1 MANQRERPSEG
12 EPHEQQTPSRT
23 EENGKHEGTNAS
35 VSPATGPLRTAV
47 LSVAEKRELLKNLLG
62 LRAADSTGA
71 VPLSYGQQALWFV
84 YQLAPTSPAYNFLY
98 AARIRSALAVPIFL
112 KACQIL
118 VQRHPTLGA
127 RFVLQN
133 GKPTQV
139 FDSQPTVAVP
149 VHDASDWSAPRLL
162 ETLRQRADEPFDLE
176 RGPMLRIELFRRGP
190 AEVVLLFVFHHIIA
204 DLWSMDLL
212 LGELQKI
219 YAALSAGQA
228 PDLPALPAQFADYVR
243 WQMLAVHGPS
253 GDKSWGYWQRLL
265 AGELPVLNL
274 PTDRPRPAV
283 QTFNGTAH
291 TWALQLPLVQRL
303 RALAQAQQATPYAAL
318 LAVFQLLL
326 QRLSGQDDILVG
338 SAVADRRR
346 PEAERLVGYLLN
358 QVVFRADFTAEV
370 SFRTLLERTRDQ
382 VLAALDHQD
391 FPFGLLVKRLQP
403 RRDGSRSPIFQVMF
417 VWDKPHTLNTP
428 WGAGP
433 AATSNGAAL
442 PLETML
448 MEQRGAPFDLT
459 LIIFELGDG
468 LTASFRY
475 NSDLFDAAT
484 ITRLAGYFDTLLE
497 SLVDAPDRLVGEAPL
512 LPAAERQQLLVD
524 WNRTTGPCPANHC
537 FHQLFERQ
545 AAQAPEARALEFED
559 QSFSYAGLNARANQL
574 ARHLQG
580 LGVRRGDTVAISLPR
595 GPDLIIA
602 VLAAWKAG
610 AAYLY
615 LDPAYPA
622 RRLAAMVSDAQAAVL
637 VAAES
642 HPDLHLPTVRLGHD
656 LPLIAKLDAANLNL
670 PVGPEDRAYLI
681 YTSGSTGQP
690 KGTILRHGG
699 LANMVAAQ
707 QHVFRVEP
715 GDRCLQL
722 ASFSFDASVFET
734 TMALHA
740 GACLV
745 VATAAAAL
753 SGPELARFLRD
764 KAITNATVSPSVLA
778 AVPVEPLPALRVLIV
793 AGEACSA
800 DLVARWA
807 PGRRFYNAYGPTE
820 ATVWCTVAECFAGAP
835 PTIGRPILN
844 TRAYVLDRNLQPV
857 PVGVTGELYVAGPGL
872 AEGYLNQPEL
882 TAERFLPNPF
892 DEGDGAAMYR
902 TGDLVRWTARGV
914 LEFLGRHDQQ
924 IKLRGYRIELEE
936 IQEVLR
942 SHTDVADAV
951 VTARCDAG
959 CSLAAYVVPRRRESF
974 SIQDVRAYC
983 RERLPHYM
991 LPAAIVTLDALPL
1004 TVSGKVDR
1012 ARLPAPSAE
1021 PTRNRQ
1027 LTPPRTATET
1037 LLASIWAQ
1045 VLNLPQVGIHDN
1057 FFDLGGAS
1065 IQTLEIVTQARAR
1078 GLVLSPEMLFRYQTV
1093 AELAAACGPGQPSNG
1108 PLAAPSEPAAC
1119 THVESSA
1126 AIPADAKPV
1135 ALPGAL
1141 IESIGVYLPPR
1152 AVTTDDVL
1160 KQCRT
1165 KLDFHLERLTGIHSR
1180 RMAGETEFSIDL
1192 AEKAVSDCLAR
1203 SKYRPED
1210 IELLIC
1216 CNISRYDGPNYRVS
1230 FEPTSAARLC
1240 RRFGLVNAVGF
1251 DITNACAG
1259 TFTALNVVDALM
1271 RHGVVRRALVV
1282 SGEYIT
1288 HLTNV
1293 AQREIENFMDARMAC
1308 LTLGDSGLA
1317 LTVERA
1323 PSPAVGFQDIE
1334 VYTLGKY
1341 HDLCVAKVTTKPP
1354 GGAIMHT
1361 DAIKASAVSIKQI
1374 VRHALERLQ
1383 HNQWPPETVNA
1394 LVMHQTSETTLDGAV
1409 REINRAFGRPVC
1421 HRGNTLYNIAERGN
1435 TATTTHFLAIWERMR
1450 AGEIQPGNRAV
1461 FGISGSGQTAGTALY
1476 TFDDLPSRIRVPAAK
1491 VSGTLSPA
1499 VATCHVENGSAGERV
1514 PDTFAAQAQYY
1525 RCARPVRIESIGMS
1539 ETPVAQPAD
1548 TVTLLRQAGE
1558 DCLRRSARPR
1568 EEIDLVLHTGVYR
1581 TDFLSEPALAAI
1593 AAGEL
1598 RINHDEEQ
1606 AASRR
1611 TLAFDLMNGAA
1622 GTLTGCFLAS
1632 QLIAARKFSRALIL
1646 ASEIEN
1652 NAVSWPENL
1661 LGLKETASGLILEE
1675 NTGPE
1680 GFTAFGFQLFPEYL
1694 ESIVSHTGGH
1704 NNRPVL
1710 FHRRDAALESH
1721 QLECARSAVTA
1732 FLTRHGVS
1740 LGDVAMILPS
1750 QRSRRFRAALAD
1762 ALSVPVDR
1770 LLALEDDGDYY
1781 TSSLAYSFARARQ
1794 DGRLTPGTQVLI
1806 VEVAAGLQVCCALYA
1821 V

>member
-1 MANQRERPSEG
+1 
-12 EPHEQQTPSRT
+12 
-23 EENGKHEGTNAS
+23 
-35 VSPATGPLRTAV
+35 
-47 LSVAEKRELLKNLLG
+47 
-62 LRAADSTGA
+62 

-98 AARIRSALAVPIFL
+98 AARIRSALAVSGFL

-118 VQRHPTLGA
+118 VQRHPTL
-127 RFVLQN
+127 RTRIVLQN
-133 GKPTQV
+133 GKPMQL

-149 VHDASDWSAPRLL
+149 VHDASAWSDERLL
-162 ETLRQRADEPFDLE
+162 QTLRQRADEPFDLE
-176 RGPMLRIELFRRGP
+176 RGPVLRIELFQRGP
-190 AEVVLLFVFHHIIA
+190 MDWVLLFVFHHVIA

-219 YAALSAGQA
+219 YAALSAGQTA
-228 PDLPALPAQFADYVR
+228 DLPRLPAQFADYVR
-243 WQMLAVHGPS
+243 WQMLAVHGQS
-253 GDKSWGYWQRLL
+253 GDKSWAYWQRLL
-265 AGELPVLNL
+265 AGELPDLNL

-283 QTFNGTAH
+283 QTYNGTAH
-291 TWALQLPLVQRL
+291 TWPLQLPVVQRL
-303 RALAQAQQATPYAAL
+303 RALAQAQQTTPYAAL

-358 QVVFRADFTAEV
+358 QVVFRADFTTDV
-370 SFRTLLERTRDQ
+370 TFRTLLERTRDQ
-382 VLAALDHQD
+382 VLEALDHQD

-403 RRDGSRSPIFQVMF
+403 RRDARRSPIFQVMF

-433 AATSNGAAL
+433 ASPSNGPAL
-442 PLETML
+442 PLETTL

-459 LIIFELGDG
+459 LIVFELGDG

-484 ITRLAGYFDTLLE
+484 ITRFAGYFDTLLQ
-497 SLVDAPDRLVGEAPL
+497 SLVDAPDALVGEAPL
-512 LPAAERQQLLVD
+512 LPAAERQQLLVE
-524 WNRTTGPCPANHC
+524 WNRTTCPYPADRC
-537 FHQLFERQ
+537 FHQLFECQ
-545 AAQAPEARALEFED
+545 VAQTPEARALEFEE
-559 QSFSYAGLNARANQL
+559 QALSYAGLNARANQL
-574 ARHLQG
+574 ARHLQA
-580 LGVRRGDTVAISLPR
+580 LGVHRGDTMALSLPR

-602 VLAAWKAG
+602 VMATWKAG

-615 LDPAYPA
+615 LDPALPA
-622 RRLAAMVSDAQAAVL
+622 KRLAAMVKDAQPAVL
-637 VAAES
+637 VAAEYQADV
-642 HPDLHLPTVRLGHD
+642 PLPTVRLGQD
-656 LPLIAKLDAANLNL
+656 WPGIGQLDAGNLNV
-670 PVGPEDRAYLI
+670 PIGPADRGYLI

-699 LANMVAAQ
+699 LCNLVAAQ
-707 QHVFRVEP
+707 QRVFAVTAD
-715 GDRCLQL
+715 DRCLQF

-745 VATAAAAL
+745 LASAAEAL
-753 SGPELARFLRD
+753 SGTELARFLRD
-764 KAITNATVSPSVLA
+764 RAITNATLPPSVLA

-800 DLVARWA
+800 DLVGRWA

-820 ATVWCTVAECFAGAP
+820 ATVWSTVAECFAGQP
-835 PTIGRPILN
+835 PTIGRPIAN

-857 PVGVTGELYVAGPGL
+857 PAGVTGELHVAGPGL

-882 TAERFLPNPF
+882 TAERFLPNPS
-892 DEGDGAAMYR
+892 DQADGAVMYR
-902 TGDLVRWTARGV
+902 TGDLVRWTARGD
-914 LEFLGRHDQQ
+914 LEFLGRCDQQ

-942 SHTDVADAV
+942 GHADIADAV
-951 VTARCDAG
+951 VTARSDGG
-959 CSLAAYVVPRRRESF
+959 CPALAAYVVPRRRESF
-974 SIQDVRAYC
+974 SVQDVRAYL

-1012 ARLPAPSAE
+1012 ARLPAPSTE
-1021 PTRNRQ
+1021 PACDRQ
-1027 LTPPRTATET
+1027 RTPPRTPTET
-1037 LLASIWAQ
+1037 LLVSIWAQ
-1045 VLNLPQVGIHDN
+1045 VLNVAQVGIHDN

-1065 IQTLEIVTQARAR
+1065 IQTLEIVSQARTR
-1078 GLVLSPEMLFRYQTV
+1078 GLVLNPEMLFRHQTI
-1093 AELAAACGPGQPSNG
+1093 AELAAAC
-1108 PLAAPSEPAAC
+1108 APVEPANGSCPPLPPEPRAC
-1119 THVESSA
+1119 ALADPA
-1126 AIPADAKPV
+1126 AADKVV
-1135 ALPGAL
+1135 ALPGGL

-1152 AVTTDDVL
+1152 SVSTEDIL

-1165 KLDFHLERLTGIHSR
+1165 KLDFQLERLTGIRSR
-1180 RMAGETEFSIDL
+1180 RMAGATEFSIDL
-1192 AEKAVSDCLAR
+1192 AEQAVADCLAR
-1203 SKYRPED
+1203 SKYKPED

-1216 CNISRYDGPNYRVS
+1216 CNISRYDGPNYHVS

-1259 TFTALNVVDALM
+1259 TFTALNVVDALI
-1271 RHGVVRRALVV
+1271 RHGAIRRALIV

-1288 HLTNV
+1288 HLTSV
-1293 AQREIENFMDARMAC
+1293 AQHQIDNFMDARLAC

-1317 LTVERA
+1317 LTLERA
-1323 PSPAVGFQDIE
+1323 PSTAVGFQDIE

-1341 HDLCVAKVTTKPP
+1341 HDLCVAKVTAQPP
-1354 GGAIMHT
+1354 GGAIMVT

-1374 VRHALERLQ
+1374 VGHALERLR
-1383 HNQWPPETVNA
+1383 HNQWAPETVDA

-1409 REINRAFGRPVC
+1409 REINRAFGEPIC
-1421 HRGNTLYNIAERGN
+1421 HRGNTLYNVAERGN
-1435 TATTTHFLAIWERMR
+1435 TATTSHFLAIWERMQ
-1450 AGEIQPGNRAV
+1450 AGAIKPGNRAV

-1476 TFDDLPSRIRVPAAK
+1476 TFDDLPEK
-1491 VSGTLSPA
+1491 VSGAVSAPPA
-1499 VATCHVENGSAGERV
+1499 KFRAENGSAAARV
-1514 PDTFAAQAQYY
+1514 PDTFSAQYY
-1525 RCARPVRIESIGMS
+1525 RCARSVRIESIGMS
-1539 ETPVAQPAD
+1539 DTPPGQPAD

-1558 DCLRRSARPR
+1558 DCLRQSARPR
-1568 EEIDLVLHTGVYR
+1568 KEIDLVLHTGVYR
-1581 TDFLSEPALAAI
+1581 TEFLSEPALAAI

-1606 AASRR
+1606 AACHR

-1652 NAVSWPENL
+1652 NALNWPENL
-1661 LGLKETASGLILEE
+1661 LGLKETASGLILEASV
-1675 NTGPE
+1675 GAE
-1680 GFTAFGFQLFPEYL
+1680 GFTAFGFRMFPEYV
-1694 ESIVSHTGGH
+1694 ESIVSHTGAH
-1704 NNRPVL
+1704 HNRPVL
-1710 FHRRDAALESH
+1710 FHRRDAALEPRL
-1721 QLECARSAVTA
+1721 LECTQSAVTA
-1732 FLTRHGVS
+1732 FLVQHGIS
-1740 LGDVAMILPS
+1740 LDDVALIVPS
-1750 QRSRRFRAALAD
+1750 QRSRQFRAALAE
-1762 ALSVPVDR
+1762 ALSVPVDHF
-1770 LLALEDDGDYY
+1770 LVLEDGGDYY
-1781 TSSLAYSFARARQ
+1781 TSSLAYSFALARRE
-1794 DGRLTPGTQVLI
+1794 GRLIPGTQILI
-1806 VEVAAGLQVCCALYA
+1806 VEVAAGLQVCCALYS